1 MMARPPNH
9 RRRLLC
15 PHYSE
20 YRGDKTGCECYNE
33 CARAISGIRKV
44 DITEQAEQVIE
55 AATSSD
61 SAYDFDGANSPE
73 RTAWIVL
80 LGAFALF
87 CTMTLT
93 SIFGVYEYL
102 FRSTAP
108 MAAILH
114 VAKGTVGITGADLR
128 ETVEREREELTNTV
142 ASISTD
148 SLSQATIQ
156 FRETE
161 DADADSARLLAA
173 VTLQGNTFVTF
184 NHAIRPRFDWSPD
197 PHRVKFS
204 RLNGQL
210 DVLVTGVRAHPF
222 LMDIYTDDL
231 NTDKGVFI
239 QFVSNGR
246 YRLTVSEDEVRL
258 LNLAG
263 EVSAFFGD
271 DTALRNP
278 IAPGK
283 ELVIRIGNRSIRTL
297 DRTKNIAKNGSFSLQ
312 SASIGQMYA
321 PGEPLNWN
329 CSGLP
334 GQVPPGSHSLVEY
347 DGRVGVGLRRYSN
360 ATTHGEISCIQSFAG
375 EGLDARA
382 FESLSVLATFSLDYQ
397 SLSLCGTKGSEC
409 PLMVNIN
416 YSNNDSPPDNKG
428 NWFRGF
434 YYEGQAASSYKKRCS
449 SCLQDHVDTN
459 ASVWYT
465 FDSGNLLNLI
475 PEDDHPVFIN
485 SIRFYAS
492 GHQFDAV
499 VSEIMLLAVE
509 SSDAF
514 AGG

>member
-1 MMARPPNH
+1 
-9 RRRLLC
+9 
-15 PHYSE
+15 
-20 YRGDKTGCECYNE
+20 
-33 CARAISGIRKV
+33 V

-61 SAYDFDGANSPE
+61 SAYDFGDSNSPE
-73 RTAWIVL
+73 RTAWLVL
-80 LGAFALF
+80 LAAFALF

-93 SIFGVYEYL
+93 SIFGVYHYL
-102 FRSTAP
+102 FRSTVP
-108 MAAILH
+108 MSAMLH

-128 ETVEREREELTNTV
+128 ETVEREHEKLTNTV
-142 ASISTD
+142 TSVSTD

-156 FRETE
+156 FRDIEV
-161 DADADSARLLAA
+161 ADDDSARLLAA

-184 NHAIRPRFDWSPD
+184 NHAIRPRFAWSQD
-197 PHRVKFS
+197 PQRVQFS

-210 DVLVTGVRAHPF
+210 DVLVTGARGHPF

-231 NTDKGVFI
+231 NTDKGVHI

-246 YRLTVSEDEVRL
+246 FRLNVSEDEVRL

-271 DTALRNP
+271 DPALRNP
-278 IAPGK
+278 VEPGK

-297 DRTKNIAKNGSFSLQ
+297 DTTDNISINGDFSLQ
-312 SASIGQMYA
+312 SRPIGQMYS

-334 GQVPPGSHSLVEY
+334 DQDPPGFYSLVEH
-347 DGRVGVGLRRYSN
+347 DGRLGVSLRRHSN
-360 ATTHGEISCIQSFAG
+360 ATTHGEISCIQFFEG
-375 EGLDARA
+375 EGLDARS
-382 FESLSVLATFSLDYQ
+382 FDSLSILATFSLNYQ

-409 PLMVNIN
+409 PLMVHIN
-416 YSNNDSPPDNKG
+416 YSIDDLPTDNAG

-434 YYEGQAASSYKKRCS
+434 YYEDQAARRYKKRCS
-449 SCLQDHVDTN
+449 GCLQDHVDTN

-475 PEDDHPVFIN
+475 AEDDHPVFIN

-499 VSEIMLLAVE
+499 VSEMMLLAVE
-509 SSDAF
+509 SSDTF
-514 AGG
+514 ASG

>member
-1 MMARPPNH
+1 
-9 RRRLLC
+9 
-15 PHYSE
+15 
-20 YRGDKTGCECYNE
+20 
-33 CARAISGIRKV
+33 V

-434 YYEGQAASSYKKRCS
+434 YHEGHAASSYKQRCS
-449 SCLQDHVDTN
+449 RCLQDHVYTN

-465 FDSGNLLNLI
+465 FYSGNLLNLI